1 MVKNKV
7 DIILPV
13 YNSKKYILTTINSII
28 KQNYKYW
35 NLIIV
40 DDCSDDGTYEI
51 LKKLKKKYSD
61 NKKIFLY
68 RNSKNKGQAF
78 ARNLALK
85 KKRSTLV
92 AFIDSDDYWD
102 KNKLKYQIEYM
113 LNNKYDFT
121 YTDYKSIKKN
131 KIQIIHTPNSF
142 NYRNFVKNTSIATS
156 TIIIKRNVIKNI
168 FFRSLR
174 LCEDFY
180 FKCQIL
186 KKIPAYKCPGIYSYY
201 RLRNNSLQN
210 NRIKVLLSVWNIN
223 RNFNNMNFIDN
234 FISIFLISYNSLKKY
249 GFR

>member
-121 YTDYKSIKKN
+121 YTDYKSIKKS
-131 KIQIIHTPNSF
+131 KIEIIKTPNSF

-168 FFRSLR
+168 FFQSLR

-186 KKIPAYKCPGIYSYY
+186 KKTEAYKCPGIYSYY

>member
-51 LKKLKKKYSD
+51 LTKLKKKYSN

-78 ARNLALK
+78 SRNLALRK
-85 KKRSTLV
+85 TRSAFV
-92 AFIDSDDYWD
+92 SFIDSDDFWG
-102 KNKLKYQIEYM
+102 KNKLKHQIEYM

-131 KIQIIHTPNSF
+131 KIKIIQKNSH
-142 NYRNFVKNTSIATS
+142 
-156 TIIIKRNVIKNI
+156 
-168 FFRSLR
+168 L
-174 LCEDFY
+174 
-180 FKCQIL
+180 
-186 KKIPAYKCPGIYSYY
+186 
-201 RLRNNSLQN
+201 
-210 NRIKVLLSVWNIN
+210 
-223 RNFNNMNFIDN
+223 
-234 FISIFLISYNSLKKY
+234 FLIIY
-249 GFR
+249 